1 MEVDVGRKRAVRIF
15 VAGASGAIGR
25 PLIRQLVA
33 AGHDVSGTTRRQER
47 AEEIQAAGAKAVV
60 CDVLDGSALEAA
72 VAEAAPEVVV
82 NQLTSLPEDFNP
94 RTIDY
99 SATNRVREE
108 GGGNLMKAAL
118 AAGARRYVTQSIAFI
133 YAPEGDWVKD
143 EEARPFEEAPPPFDE
158 GERAMLAHER
168 EVLGTDGIE
177 GVVLRYGQF
186 YGPGTYYT
194 PGSGSI
200 AKQVE
205 KRMLPVI
212 GPGTGTS
219 SFIHVEDAASATVAA
234 LDRCG
239 PGIYNVTDDEPAPA
253 KEWLPI
259 YAEALGAKRPRRV
272 PTWLARLVGGKMA
285 VEFGVNL
292 RGASN
297 AKAKRELGWQP
308 RYPTWRQ
315 GFREALG

>member
-1 MEVDVGRKRAVRIF
+1 MKVF

-25 PLIRQLVA
+25 PLIRQLVE
-33 AGHDVSGTTRRQER
+33 AGHEVTGTTRRSER
-47 AEEIQAAGAKAVV
+47 AEEIRAAGAKAVV
-60 CDVLDGSALEAA
+60 CDVFDREALTAA
-72 VAEAAPEVVV
+72 VRQAQPEVVV

-94 RTIDY
+94 KKIDY
-99 SATNRVREE
+99 GPTNRVREE
-108 GGGNLMKAAL
+108 GGRNLMAAAL
-118 AAGARRYVTQSIAFI
+118 AVGARRYVTQSIAFI
-133 YAPEGDWVKD
+133 YAPEGEWVKD

-186 YGPGTYYT
+186 YGPDTYYT

-205 KRMLPVI
+205 KRMLPII

-234 LDRCG
+234 LDRG
-239 PGIYNVTDDEPAPA
+239 SPGIYNVTDDEPSPLRD
-253 KEWLPI
+253 WLPV
-259 YAEALGAKRPRRV
+259 YAQALGAKPPRRV
-272 PTWLARLVGGKMA
+272 PIWLARLVGGKMA
-285 VEFGVNL
+285 VQFGVHL

-297 AKAKRELGWQP
+297 AKAKRELSWRP
-308 RYPTWRQ
+308 SYASWRQ

>member
-1 MEVDVGRKRAVRIF
+1 MRVF

-25 PLIRQLVA
+25 PLIRQLVE
-33 AGHDVSGTTRRQER
+33 AGHNVTGTTRRPEQ
-47 AEEIQAAGAKAVV
+47 AEEIRAAGAKAVV
-60 CDVLDGSALEAA
+60 CDVFDRQALEAA
-72 VAEAAPEVVV
+72 VKEAAPEVVV
-82 NQLTSLPEDFNP
+82 NQLTSLPQDFNP
-94 RTIDY
+94 KKIDY
-99 SATNRVREE
+99 GPTNRVREE
-108 GGGNLMKAAL
+108 GGGNLMQAAL
-118 AAGARRYVTQSIAFI
+118 AVGARRYVTQSIAFI

-143 EEARPFEEAPPPFDE
+143 EEGRPFEDAPPPFDE

-168 EVLGTDGIE
+168 QVLGTEGIE
-177 GVVLRYGQF
+177 GLVLRYGQF

-212 GPGTGTS
+212 GPGTGMG
-219 SFIHVEDAASATVAA
+219 SFIHVEDAAGATVAA
-234 LDRCG
+234 LDHGG
-239 PGIYNVTDDEPAPA
+239 PGIYNVTDDEPAPVR
-253 KEWLPI
+253 EWLPV
-259 YAEALGAKRPRRV
+259 YAEALGAKPPRRV

-292 RGASN
+292 RGADN

-308 RYPTWRQ
+308 RYLSWRQ
-315 GFREALG
+315 GFDEALQ

>member
-1 MEVDVGRKRAVRIF
+1 MRVF
-15 VAGASGAIGR
+15 VAGASGAIGN
-25 PLIRQLVA
+25 PLVRQLVA
-33 AGHDVSGTTRRQER
+33 AGHNVTGTTRRPER

-60 CDVLDGSALEAA
+60 CDVFDRAELEAA
-72 VAEAAPEVVV
+72 VKEAAPEVVV
-82 NQLTSLPEDFNP
+82 NQLTSLPQDFNP
-94 RTIDY
+94 KKIDY
-99 SATNRVREE
+99 GPTNRVRQE
-108 GGGNLMKAAL
+108 GGSNLMAAAL
-118 AAGARRYVTQSIAFI
+118 AVGARRYVTQSIAFI

-143 EEARPFEEAPPPFDE
+143 EGARPFEDAPPPFDE

-168 EVLGTDGIE
+168 EVLGTEGIE
-177 GVVLRYGQF
+177 GLVLRYGQF

-205 KRMLPVI
+205 KRMLPTI

-234 LDRCG
+234 LDRG
-239 PGIYNVTDDEPAPA
+239 APGIYNVTDDEPVPV
-253 KEWLPI
+253 KEWLPV
-259 YAEALGAKRPRRV
+259 YAEALGAKPPRRV

-292 RGASN
+292 RGAAN

-308 RYPTWRQ
+308 RYPSWRQ

>member
-1 MEVDVGRKRAVRIF
+1 MRVF

-25 PLIRQLVA
+25 PLIRQLIA
-33 AGHDVSGTTRRQER
+33 AGHEVTGTTRRPDR
-47 AEEIQAAGAKAVV
+47 AEEIRAAGAKAVV
-60 CDVLDGSALEAA
+60 CDVFDREALTAA
-72 VAEAAPEVVV
+72 VREAQPEVVV
-82 NQLTSLPEDFNP
+82 NQLTSLPENFNP
-94 RTIDY
+94 KKIDY
-99 SATNRVREE
+99 GPTNRVREE
-108 GGGNLMKAAL
+108 GGRNLMAAAL
-118 AAGARRYVTQSIAFI
+118 AVGARRYVTQSIAFL

-194 PGSGSI
+194 PGSGSL
-200 AKQVE
+200 AKEVE
-205 KRMLPVI
+205 RRRLPII

-234 LDRCG
+234 LDRG
-239 PGIYNVTDDEPAPA
+239 APGIYNVTDDEPSPA
-253 KEWLPI
+253 REWLPV
-259 YAEALGAKRPRRV
+259 YAEALGAKPPRRV

-285 VEFGVNL
+285 VQFGVHL

-308 RYPTWRQ
+308 SYPSWRQ
-315 GFREALG
+315 GFREGLA